1 VVIPSKLVRTIQ
13 QSHRQGAGNS
23 KESTAQLQLTDTV
36 FFFGGLVHHLII

>member
-1 VVIPSKLVRTIQ
+1 MSGQHISPIVKEQEIQ
-13 QSHRQGAGNS
+13 